1 MNAPLAVGDPYGVV
15 SETFAAPAAPDGVT
29 AVTVVALTTT
39 TEVAALPP
47 TLTELVPVRF
57 VPVIVIAVPPV
68 VGPTFGEIDEI
79 VGPAPS
85 VNPLVRFAVPPG
97 VVTDTVFAPAVPAGV
112 TAVTVVELT
121 TLTEV
126 AATPPIVTEL
136 APVKFVPV
144 IVIAVPPLV
153 GPTFG
158 ETDEI
163 VGVAK

>member
-15 SETFAAPAAPDGVT
+15 SETFTAPAAPEGVT

-47 TLTELVPVRF
+47 TVTELVPVR
-57 VPVIVIAVPPV
+57 
-68 VGPTFGEIDEI
+68 
-79 VGPAPS
+79 
-85 VNPLVRFAVPPG
+85 L
-97 VVTDTVFAPAVPAGV
+97 
-112 TAVTVVELT
+112 
-121 TLTEV
+121 
-126 AATPPIVTEL
+126 
-136 APVKFVPV
+136 VPV

-163 VGVAK
+163 VGPVP

>member
-1 MNAPLAVGDPYGVV
+1 M
-15 SETFAAPAAPDGVT
+15 
-29 AVTVVALTTT
+29 
-39 TEVAALPP
+39 
-47 TLTELVPVRF
+47 
-57 VPVIVIAVPPV
+57 I
-68 VGPTFGEIDEI
+68 
-79 VGPAPS
+79 
-85 VNPLVRFAVPPG
+85 
-97 VVTDTVFAPAVPAGV
+97 DTVSAPIVPAGV

-136 APVKFVPV
+136 EPVRFVPV

-163 VGVAK
+163 VGPAP